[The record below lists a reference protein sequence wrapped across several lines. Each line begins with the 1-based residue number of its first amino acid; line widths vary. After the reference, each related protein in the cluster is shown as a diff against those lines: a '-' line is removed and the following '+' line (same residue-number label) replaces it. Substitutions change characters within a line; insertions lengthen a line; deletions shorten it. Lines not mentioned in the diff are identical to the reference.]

1 MQFTITDVR
10 IRKIF
15 SEDNLKAIVSIVID
29 DCLAIHEIKII
40 QGTERLFVAMP
51 SRKDENGIYRDI
63 VHPIDSETRDEFERI
78 ILVAYEDYIALES
91 IMSDE
96 QL

>member
-1 MQFTITDVR
+1 MQFAITDVR

-15 SEDNLKAIVSIVID
+15 PEDDLKAIVSVTID

-51 SRKDENGIYRDI
+51 NRMDENGNYHDI
-63 VHPIDSETRDEFERI
+63 VHPIDSATRNDFEKI
-78 ILVAYEDYIALES
+78 IFAAYENYVALES
-91 IMSDE
+91 IMDDE

>member
-15 SEDNLKAIVSIVID
+15 SEDTLKAIVSIVID

-51 SRKDENGIYRDI
+51 SRMDENGYYHDI
-63 VHPIDSETRDEFERI
+63 SHPIDSATRSDFERI
-78 ILVAYEDYIALES
+78 ILDAYERYIALENT
-91 IMSDE
+91 MSDE
-96 QL
+96 EV